1 MRKTNRLKKVASIA
15 AVVALAVTLTPSGV
29 MTNGLGVNKIVYAD
43 EQGQTQSK
51 VLDTIWNEVEIGTH
65 EGTGSYTYD
74 ATAKTVTITGAG
86 TEFGKDSGK
95 ENCFYSYVDVK
106 GATTIVAKITP
117 DANNNSGFAGIIAK
131 NDASDESSMA
141 AGFYYDYSKNQSRVG
156 RHGGAATI
164 SSDMTTPVYVKL
176 EFSTDACYYTVA
188 KDSEFTDIIKARN
201 GMGVTGLDPK
211 TVGFFAT
218 EGNKITLSDVMITS
232 KYTQDDASV
241 KKVVFDSNV
250 GELKPVKST
259 SAAYSGKYDSGNSYK
274 EVADGNVLKITQK
287 RSAAVKGNI
296 REDKGVDYLLF
307 PETTDNL
314 TITADVTINSV
325 DSGTDKQGI
334 AMGQFIA
341 QNGSKT
347 SVDTVHFQKNKV
359 FQHTYSKSGVG
370 GCGDPK
376 TATLDD
382 AVGSSFSITYTKSA
396 DNKADIKVVKAD
408 GTVLVDSAKAGTS
421 IDLTQDVIDSKL
433 QSGESVQY
441 GFAFTGIS
449 VDLSNVKLIN
459 KSGEILYD
467 MNDYYIAT
475 GVAPVVDS
483 PIVSVAEDRN
493 SINLIWNIA
502 TEGSGNIK
510 YIVYVSKD
518 GADYVKSGDTKVP
531 SYSFSNMTGD
541 GSYKFKIVPMGG
553 DTLGTAIE
561 TDSVTYQTPLAQ
573 TEVTVQATDKKISL
587 SWTAVDGATSYEV
600 FRSLGSDGT
609 VELIKTTSDTAYE
622 DTNIKAEEPYY
633 YYVVAKNANNS
644 SNPSKTLQ
652 VLASVGHTGTYVY
665 ESEAAKLTVT
675 AKSNDTLTSD
685 TASIAMKS
693 DKAGTVKLVINGKEV
708 SSQKVKADE
717 GFILNASLEKG
728 RNNVEVLLID
738 DNNKTTRKAFNFVS
752 NPVYDIVVDSAFT
765 GTDGDVVDGH
775 ATYKTVQ
782 SAVNSVPTDNT
793 ESKVIFIKNG
803 EYNERVTI
811 DVPNVSLLGE
821 DAEKTHIY
829 YSAAVSEGTAVDMWT
844 RNAMYVGSNGDGF
857 TAENLTVENSFAYT
871 NGSDQQADA
880 LCIVADKTAC
890 VNVRLVGYQD
900 TLLTDSRIKGEDGNY
915 EVTRQYFYKC
925 YITGNVDFIYGAGS
939 SYFDDCDIVARYT
952 SYKPDGCFTAPRTY
966 ASTDYGMV
974 FNDCRFLAEDGVGDD
989 TYRLSRPWGKDA
1001 STTFINC
1008 YMGRAVSDVGYGD
1021 MSGNSY
1027 KNARFSEYASYGPG
1041 YVLNNDRPLLSSTQ
1055 VAKYSMDMVMGDFD
1069 PVSVV
1074 KGLYLEKSAD
1084 ISEDN
1089 KDESTDI
1096 KAEDE
1101 LPKTGDAAPIAMLI
1115 TLLGLSGLGLL
1126 SSRKKRV

>member
-141 AGFYYDYSKNQSRVG
+141 AGFYYDYSKNALRVG

-176 EFSTDACYYTVA
+176 EFSKDACYYTVA
-188 KDSEFTDIIKARN
+188 KDSEFTDIIKARS

-250 GELKPVKST
+250 GEIKFSNTT
-259 SAAYSGKYDSGNSYK
+259 SAAYSGIYDAANIEYSQM
-274 EVADGNVLKITQK
+274 ADGNILKIESNLK
-287 RSAAVKGNI
+287 ASSANGQI
-296 REDKGVDYLLF
+296 RQDKNWNYIVF
-307 PETTDNL
+307 PETTEDMA
-314 TITADVTINSV
+314 ISADVTINEISKA
-325 DSGTDKQGI
+325 TDKLGFAI
-334 AMGQFIA
+334 GQFSMR
-341 QNGSKT
+341 NGSPVDC
-347 SVDTVHFQKNKV
+347 SVLHAQKNGSWQHSFTANSGNPKCEMKV
-359 FQHTYSKSGVG
+359 GTTYSV
-370 GCGDPK
+370 
-376 TATLDD
+376 
-382 AVGSSFSITYTKSA
+382 TYGKKNNVAYMIVKSA
-396 DNKADIKVVKAD
+396 NGD
-408 GTVLVDSAKAGTS
+408 VLIDSTEGGKS
-421 IDLTQDVIDSKL
+421 ESYKIDLTSASYKQTL
-433 QSGESVQY
+433 
-441 GFAFTGIS
+441 
-449 VDLSNVKLIN
+449 
-459 KSGEILYD
+459 KSGEPVNYGMCFNGLKVDVSNVTLVNSNDEVIYD

-573 TEVTVQATDKKISL
+573 TEVTAQATDKKISL

-609 VELIKTTSDTAYE
+609 VELIKTTSDIAYE

-644 SNPSKTLQ
+644 SNPSNTLQ

-844 RNAMYVGSNGDGF
+844 RNAMYIGSNGDGF